1 MNILLC
7 GYNWAGCRALDLLIN
22 QGHNV
27 HVFTH
32 ESPDYIPS
40 LFNYAQHRGISVSLK
55 SINSA
60 KLPFKPDI
68 LCSIYYRKII
78 KKHILE
84 LVDNKAFNLHPS
96 LLPSYRGCSSLTWA
110 MINGEKEVGFT
121 YHYMDEDCD
130 AGKVILQKKLKT
142 FHFDNQNNLYQRLM
156 YEALKKFE
164 EALDLVNQGY
174 QGKKQNGKATYYP
187 RVVPESGEIKDT
199 WSTDKIKRF
208 INAMICPPLPYA
220 RYRGFEVKS
229 YEQYLKIKNE
239 NRN

>member
-1 MNILLC
+1 
-7 GYNWAGCRALDLLIN
+7 
-22 QGHNV
+22 
-27 HVFTH
+27 
-32 ESPDYIPS
+32 
-40 LFNYAQHRGISVSLK
+40 
-55 SINSA
+55 
-60 KLPFKPDI
+60 
-68 LCSIYYRKII
+68 
-78 KKHILE
+78 
-84 LVDNKAFNLHPS
+84 
-96 LLPSYRGCSSLTWA
+96 
-110 MINGEKEVGFT
+110 
-121 YHYMDEDCD
+121 
-130 AGKVILQKKLKT
+130 
-142 FHFDNQNNLYQRLM
+142 M